1 MNILVSIITGG
12 IAGWLAGIIMRSNH
26 NVLINVL
33 LGLAG
38 GAVGG
43 FILRLLG
50 IYAYGFLGNILV
62 AIIGACLLIFIAK
75 RFQEEKL
82 FKV

>member
-1 MNILVSIITGG
+1 MNIIVSIITGG
-12 IAGWLAGIIMRSNH
+12 IAGWLAGIIMKSSH
-26 NVLINVL
+26 SIIINIL

-50 IYAYGFLGNILV
+50 VYAYGFLGNILV
-62 AIIGACLLIFIAK
+62 AIVGACLLIAIAK
-75 RFQEEKL
+75 RF
-82 FKV
+82 

>member
-33 LGLAG
+33 RGLAG

-43 FILRLLG
+43 FILTLLG

-75 RFQEEKL
+75 RF
-82 FKV
+82 

>member
-75 RFQEEKL
+75 RFQEENL

>member
-12 IAGWLAGIIMRSNH
+12 IAGWLAGIIMKSSH
-26 NVLINVL
+26 SIVINIL

-50 IYAYGFLGNILV
+50 VYAYV
-62 AIIGACLLIFIAK
+62 C
-75 RFQEEKL
+75 
-82 FKV
+82 

>member
-50 IYAYGFLGNILV
+50 IYAYIFLGNILV

-75 RFQEEKL
+75 RF
-82 FKV
+82 

>member
-1 MNILVSIITGG
+1 MNIVVIIITGG
-12 IAGWLAGIIMRSNH
+12 IAGWLAGIIMKSSH
-26 NVLINVL
+26 SVIINIL

-50 IYAYGFLGNILV
+50 VYAYGFLGNILV
-62 AIIGACLLIFIAK
+62 AIVGACLLIAIAK
-75 RFQEEKL
+75 RF
-82 FKV
+82 

>member
-1 MNILVSIITGG
+1 MSTMTRRGFV
-12 IAGWLAGIIMRSNH
+12 
-26 NVLINVL
+26 

-75 RFQEEKL
+75 RF
-82 FKV
+82 